1 VLARN
6 RFEGLSVA
14 DSTKQD
20 GESQGSDEAVE
31 ELARELAERLR
42 AMPNRQELTDYA
54 VSILKESN
62 EDAGQL
68 EQATISR
75 SAASKRDPFNPI
87 AFGIPLLVIGAV
99 LCATG
104 ILAGPGLGV
113 VAIAL
118 LMVVWGVV
126 VSFFSRGKPKAD
138 KPRSGSPTG
147 EAQP

>member
-1 VLARN
+1 M
-6 RFEGLSVA
+6 A

-20 GESQGSDEAVE
+20 GESPSADDAVE

-62 EDAGQL
+62 EDAGQV
-68 EQATISR
+68 EQAEQSR
-75 SAASKRDPFNPI
+75 EAASKRDPFNPI
-87 AFGIPLLVIGAV
+87 AVGIPLLVIGAV

-118 LMVVWGVV
+118 LMVVWGII
-126 VSFFSRGKPKAD
+126 VSFFRGSAPKS
-138 KPRSGSPTG
+138 KS
-147 EAQP
+147 QP

>member
-1 VLARN
+1 
-6 RFEGLSVA
+6 VA

-20 GESQGSDEAVE
+20 GESQSADDTVE

-62 EDAGQL
+62 EDAGQI
-68 EQATISR
+68 EQAEQSR
-75 SAASKRDPFNPI
+75 TAASKRDPFNPI

-104 ILAGPGLGV
+104 ILAGPGLGII
-113 VAIAL
+113 AIAL
-118 LMVVWGVV
+118 LMVLWGVV
-126 VSFFSRGKPKAD
+126 VSFFRGGSRKEK
-138 KPRSGSPTG
+138 
-147 EAQP
+147 